1 MRFIALL
8 IVVAIIYLAWSR
20 RGPVTSVDNAMK
32 EADAV
37 AETAPARNPATV
49 YPPKA
54 KTAQPA
60 QPAQPSSGLR
70 RPIDRTRAVMDQVQQ
85 RAAEPF

>member
-1 MRFIALL
+1 MRFVALL
-8 IVVAIIYLAWSR
+8 VVLAIIYVAWSR
-20 RGPVTSVDNAMK
+20 RGPVTSVDEAMK

-37 AETAPARNPATV
+37 AEATPRHPPTAF
-49 YPPKA
+49 PPKA
-54 KTAQPA
+54 AAAASPG
-60 QPAQPSSGLR
+60 QPSSGLR